1 MGSNPTFTAINS
13 GMKEFLKFLPQIL
26 GSMPAIVQYIK
37 YIPILLILAGLG
49 FGAYYWFNNY
59 KDPYICV
66 ENQLFE
72 QARVDSNVYLFK
84 GDICVSNK

>member
-1 MGSNPTFTAINS
+1 
-13 GMKEFLKFLPQIL
+13 MKEFLKFLPQIL